1 MIKLSNVIFRWRRH
15 DVFILDVADFSIG
28 PGECVFIS
36 GPSGSG
42 KSTLLNLL
50 GGVIQTQ
57 RGKVVVGKTNISAL
71 SGPERDLYRA
81 DHMGLLFQMFNLI
94 PFLSILD
101 NVALPCRF
109 SLQRRQRAIEKSGSV
124 EGEARRLLSRMGLD
138 THAIGHRSVKLLSTG
153 QQQRVA
159 AARAL
164 LGNPELVVADE
175 PTSALDA
182 DTQRAFL
189 DLLFEEVRTAGST
202 LVFVSHDNELGS
214 RFDRVVSLREINR
227 AVKV

>member
-1 MIKLSNVIFRWRRH
+1 MIKLSNVIFRWQRH
-15 DVFILDVADFSIG
+15 DVFVLDITDFSVAT
-28 PGECVFIS
+28 GECVFIS

-57 RGKVVVGKTNISAL
+57 HGKVVVRETNISAL
-71 SGPERDLYRA
+71 SAPERDLYRA

-101 NVALPCRF
+101 NVTLPCRF
-109 SLQRRQRAIEKSGSV
+109 SFQRRKRAIEKSGNV
-124 EGEARRLLSRMGLD
+124 EREARRLLSRMGLD
-138 THAIGHRSVKLLSTG
+138 TDAIGQRSVKLLSTG

-164 LGNPELVVADE
+164 LGTPELVVADE
-175 PTSALDA
+175 PTSSLDA
-182 DTQRAFL
+182 DAKCAFL

-202 LVFVSHDNELGS
+202 LVFVSHENELGS

-227 AVKV
+227 AAKV

>member
-15 DVFILDVADFSIG
+15 DVFVLDVADFSIET
-28 PGECVFIS
+28 GERVFIS

-57 RGKVVVGKTNISAL
+57 HGKVVVGKTNISAL
-71 SGPERDLYRA
+71 SAPERDLYRA

-101 NVALPCRF
+101 NVTLPCRF
-109 SLQRRQRAIEKSGSV
+109 SLQRRQRAIEKSGNV
-124 EGEARRLLSRMGLD
+124 EREARRLLSRMGLD
-138 THAIGHRSVKLLSTG
+138 TDAIGQRSVKLLSTG

-164 LGNPELVVADE
+164 LGSPELVVADE
-175 PTSALDA
+175 PTSSLDA
-182 DTQRAFL
+182 DTKCAFL
-189 DLLFEEVRTAGST
+189 DLLFEEVRIAGST
-202 LVFVSHDNELGS
+202 LVFVSHENELGS